1 MNKLQ
6 SDNLLSALCLHNNDN
21 ILITLKNLNF
31 GMVLSEYGITM
42 DAPALS
48 GQKIARFDI
57 QKDDPIIKYGT
68 VIGFADS
75 NIKKGQVLT
84 NKNVLFKEF
93 NREHNYCSK
102 YKPTNYIENNLQKRF
117 MGYKRH
123 DGRVGTR
130 NYIAI
135 VSTVNCSATVVH
147 EIASYFTSEKLKDY
161 KNIDGVAAFSH
172 STGCG
177 MELSGEPMNLLYR
190 TLGGYIKHPNIA
202 ATLVVGLGCER
213 CQVGGL
219 FQNQK
224 LDQDDPFVE
233 TLIMQENGGTSSTIK
248 AGIEIVKKM
257 LHGINQSIDVIVPR
271 GGKSLVAMVQEEAR
285 VPVFAHLEG
294 ICHIFV
300 DKVALVD
307 KSVDVC
313 LNAKMRRPGI
323 CGAVETILVHKE
335 IADEFMPQL
344 INALKAQACEI
355 RGCNK
360 TQKFNQNIVE
370 ALDEDWAKEYLLPI
384 VSIKIVSSF
393 NEAIE
398 HIDSYSSGHTE
409 SILTE
414 DLNRASKFQKE
425 IDSAIVM
432 HNTST
437 QFADGGEFGLGG
449 EIGIATGKFHARGP
463 VGVDQLTSFKYLVN
477 GNGQIR
483 I

>member
-1 MNKLQ
+1 MDIKKIGINAKEAAKILAKTSSEQKNHALEAMSKHILADKKTILDANKIDIENAE
-6 SDNLLSALCLHNNDN
+6 SKKLSASFIDRLKLNEERITSISD
-21 ILITLKNLNF
+21 TLK
-31 GMVLSEYGITM
+31 
-42 DAPALS
+42 
-48 GQKIARFDI
+48 
-57 QKDDPIIKYGT
+57 
-68 VIGFADS
+68 
-75 NIKKGQVLT
+75 
-84 NKNVLFKEF
+84 
-93 NREHNYCSK
+93 
-102 YKPTNYIENNLQKRF
+102 
-117 MGYKRH
+117 
-123 DGRVGTR
+123 
-130 NYIAI
+130 
-135 VSTVNCSATVVH
+135 
-147 EIASYFTSEKLKDY
+147 EIASFNDPVGKILDSWQRPNGLQISRVSTPLGVIGIIYESRPNVTADAGALSLKAGNASILRGGSDSIYSCLAIHMSLVKGLKD
-161 KNIDGVAAFSH
+161 AAIS
-172 STGCG
+172 
-177 MELSGEPMNLLYR
+177 
-190 TLGGYIKHPNIA
+190 
-202 ATLVVGLGCER
+202 
-213 CQVGGL
+213 
-219 FQNQK
+219 
-224 LDQDDPFVE
+224 
-233 TLIMQENGGTSSTIK
+233 ENAIQIIEDTDR
-248 AGIEIVKKM
+248 EIVKKM

-360 TQKFNQNIVE
+360 TQKFNQNIVK
-370 ALDEDWAKEYLLPI
+370 ALDEDWATEYLLPI

-463 VGVDQLTSFKYLVN
+463 VGVDQLTSFKYFVN

>member
-1 MNKLQ
+1 MSIEQIGINAKEAAKILAKTSSEQKNHALEAMSNHILADKKTILDANKIDIENAE
-6 SDNLLSALCLHNNDN
+6 SKKLSASFIDRLKLNEERITSISD
-21 ILITLKNLNF
+21 TLK
-31 GMVLSEYGITM
+31 
-42 DAPALS
+42 
-48 GQKIARFDI
+48 
-57 QKDDPIIKYGT
+57 
-68 VIGFADS
+68 
-75 NIKKGQVLT
+75 
-84 NKNVLFKEF
+84 
-93 NREHNYCSK
+93 
-102 YKPTNYIENNLQKRF
+102 
-117 MGYKRH
+117 
-123 DGRVGTR
+123 
-130 NYIAI
+130 
-135 VSTVNCSATVVH
+135 
-147 EIASYFTSEKLKDY
+147 EIASFNDPVGKILDSWQRPNGLQISRVSTPLGVIGIIYESRPNVTADAGALSLKAGNASILRGGSDSINSCLAIHKSLIKGLKDGDI
-161 KNIDGVAAFSH
+161 N
-172 STGCG
+172 
-177 MELSGEPMNLLYR
+177 
-190 TLGGYIKHPNIA
+190 
-202 ATLVVGLGCER
+202 
-213 CQVGGL
+213 
-219 FQNQK
+219 
-224 LDQDDPFVE
+224 
-233 TLIMQENGGTSSTIK
+233 ENAIQIIEDTDR
-248 AGIEIVKKM
+248 EIVKKM

-360 TQKFNQNIVE
+360 TQKFNQNIVK
-370 ALDEDWAKEYLLPI
+370 ALDEDWATEYLLPI

-463 VGVDQLTSFKYLVN
+463 VGVDQLTSFKYFVN

>member
-1 MNKLQ
+1 LSKHILADKKTILDANKIDIENAE
-6 SDNLLSALCLHNNDN
+6 SKKLSASFIDRLKLNEERITSISD
-21 ILITLKNLNF
+21 TLK
-31 GMVLSEYGITM
+31 
-42 DAPALS
+42 
-48 GQKIARFDI
+48 
-57 QKDDPIIKYGT
+57 
-68 VIGFADS
+68 
-75 NIKKGQVLT
+75 
-84 NKNVLFKEF
+84 
-93 NREHNYCSK
+93 
-102 YKPTNYIENNLQKRF
+102 
-117 MGYKRH
+117 
-123 DGRVGTR
+123 
-130 NYIAI
+130 
-135 VSTVNCSATVVH
+135 
-147 EIASYFTSEKLKDY
+147 EIASFKDPVGKILDSWQRPNGLQISRVSTPLGVIGIIYESRPNVTADAGALSLKAGNASILRGGSDSIYSCLAIHMSLVKGLKD
-161 KNIDGVAAFSH
+161 AAIS
-172 STGCG
+172 
-177 MELSGEPMNLLYR
+177 
-190 TLGGYIKHPNIA
+190 
-202 ATLVVGLGCER
+202 
-213 CQVGGL
+213 
-219 FQNQK
+219 
-224 LDQDDPFVE
+224 
-233 TLIMQENGGTSSTIK
+233 ENAIQIIEDTDR
-248 AGIEIVKKM
+248 EIVKKM
-257 LHGINQSIDVIVPR
+257 LQGINQSIDVIVPR